1 MRTFVIADASKRK
14 AEPVGILFW
23 DADPVSEQGRF
34 SLELSSCCN
43 ENDLPLSLS
52 FLAKRKTRV
61 ALPEES
67 EDWVRS
73 RIVPE
78 DRHNIVEVLQANGL
92 TEYNEASLLA
102 NSMGRSSDDDFL
114 VYEVDVPDEIVERH
128 DSCASDA
135 HESQPNEENEVPRRS
150 RADRI
155 ITAVERRRNKS
166 TVYYAFVG
174 LPGTE
179 DVPRNAPAP
188 SAEPPRQSSAQII
201 GTCIRNRRID
211 TGLTQKQLAVRAGIT
226 QSVLSR
232 IESGKG
238 NPTLSLL
245 EEIAAALG
253 TSIDIHLE
261 P

>member
-1 MRTFVIADASKRK
+1 MNHSPSEWFSHYKKRHAEKRK
-14 AEPVGILFW
+14 QRLKETKERLENLTPNQIYQLENYTVFQILYIN
-23 DADPVSEQGRF
+23 DAA
-34 SLELSSCCN
+34 CN
-43 ENDLPLSLS
+43 ECR
-52 FLAKRKTRV
+52 FLRGKLEKIPYRSKAIRKIYDALMKRVNAYWEMIYSTTIDKD
-61 ALPEES
+61 S
-67 EDWVRS
+67 
-73 RIVPE
+73 
-78 DRHNIVEVLQANGL
+78 
-92 TEYNEASLLA
+92 LA
-102 NSMGRSSDDDFL
+102 NLFGNIDD
-114 VYEVDVPDEIVERH
+114 YMDEPISELKNAIQKVL
-128 DSCASDA
+128 
-135 HESQPNEENEVPRRS
+135 EENEVPRRS

-188 SAEPPRQSSAQII
+188 SAEPPRQSSAQIV